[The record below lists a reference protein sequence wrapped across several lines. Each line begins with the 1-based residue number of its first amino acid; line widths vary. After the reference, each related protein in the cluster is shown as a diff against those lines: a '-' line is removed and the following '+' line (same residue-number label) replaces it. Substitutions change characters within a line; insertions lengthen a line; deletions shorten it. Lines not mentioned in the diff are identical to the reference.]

1 MVGAF
6 PTKKLKIKMNKEGS
20 TQTPIRH
27 PINFNHPDFL
37 DPKKLDEE
45 MRRVFDICHGCR
57 RCFNLCDSFPKL
69 FDMID
74 DSKNEDVESLSSD
87 QFSPVV
93 DSCTLC
99 DMCFM
104 TKCPYVPPHEF
115 DLDFPHLML
124 RYRVLQREQNKLPA
138 TPKQLAKIDRNAK
151 IGVMLSGLI
160 NWASNIKNKFLR
172 KILELITGIDSRV
185 KLPTYNSET
194 FTSYFKNN
202 NNSIKLENPKKN
214 RKVVIYSTCFV
225 NFNKKNT
232 GVAALK
238 VLKKNGVE
246 VQEDY
251 PGCCGMPFLEQADLP
266 KVIEQAEKVSK
277 DLLEW
282 VDKGYKVV
290 TLTAS
295 CGLMLKFEWPLLL
308 PKNEN
313 VKRLSKNI
321 SDIDEYIV
329 DISKKEGLAEG
340 LKEIDGGVTIHHACH
355 ARAQNMGIKARDML
369 QLIPNIKIDV
379 VERCAGHGGTFGVMK
394 QTHNLALKVGRPTAR
409 QIKNKN
415 NKYMASDCPLAAKHL
430 KQLEL
435 DTNIKNDEALHPI
448 ELLAKA
454 YKF

>member
-1 MVGAF
+1 
-6 PTKKLKIKMNKEGS
+6 MNKEGS
-20 TQTPIRH
+20 TDAPKRH

-37 DPKKLDEE
+37 DQKKLDDE

-74 DSKNEDVESLSSD
+74 ESKNEDVDSLSSD

-124 RYRVLQREQNKLPA
+124 RYRTLQKKQNKLPLIPA
-138 TPKQLAKIDRNAK
+138 QLARIDRNAR
-151 IGVMLSGLI
+151 IGVMFSGFI
-160 NWASNIKNKFLR
+160 NWISNIKNTFFR
-172 KILELITGIDSRV
+172 NILEFIIGIDKRV
-185 KLPTYNSET
+185 KLPLYNSET
-194 FTSYFKNN
+194 FTSYFKKNN
-202 NNSIKLENPKKN
+202 KNIKIGKIIKN

-225 NFNKKNT
+225 NFNKRDT
-232 GVAALK
+232 GIAALK
-238 VLKKNGVE
+238 VLKKNGVD
-246 VQEDY
+246 VQESY

-266 KVIEQAEKVSK
+266 KVVEQAKKVSQ
-277 DLLEW
+277 DLLKW
-282 VDKGYKVV
+282 VDKGYQVI

-308 PKNEN
+308 PNNKD
-313 VKRLSKNI
+313 VKKLSKNV

-329 DISKKEGLAEG
+329 DISNKEGLADG
-340 LKEIDGGVTIHHACH
+340 LHEIDGGVTVHNACH

-369 QLIPNIKIDV
+369 RLIPNIKIDV

-394 QTHNLALKVGRPTAR
+394 ETHNLALKVGRSTSR

-415 NKYMASDCPLAAKHL
+415 NKYMASDCPLAGKHL
-430 KQLEL
+430 KQMEQ
-435 DTNIKNDEALHPI
+435 DTKISNDEALHPI

-454 YKF
+454 YRL